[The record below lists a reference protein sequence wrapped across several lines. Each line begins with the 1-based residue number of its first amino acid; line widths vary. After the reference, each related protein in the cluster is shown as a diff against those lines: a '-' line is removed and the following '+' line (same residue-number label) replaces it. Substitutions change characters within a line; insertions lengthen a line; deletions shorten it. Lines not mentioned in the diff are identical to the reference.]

1 MNSKK
6 SGSFINTQINPQEL
20 NETRESHDVPFTFDE
35 GRQDQKRKT
44 RELIMKPNLSFFV
57 EENDSDP
64 V

>member
-6 SGSFINTQINPQEL
+6 SGSFINTQINPKEL
-20 NETRESHDVPFTFDE
+20 NETGENHDVPFTFDE